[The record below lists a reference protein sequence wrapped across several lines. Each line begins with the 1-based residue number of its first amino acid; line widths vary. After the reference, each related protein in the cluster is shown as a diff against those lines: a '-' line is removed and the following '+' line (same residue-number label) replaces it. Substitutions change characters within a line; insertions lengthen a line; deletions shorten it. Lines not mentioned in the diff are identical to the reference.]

1 MGLLPGSF
9 PENTILSPGA
19 RLLLLR
25 NKLAYEARYG
35 SLNGIQWFEY
45 TGRLSNDG
53 ETLSIS
59 DANLEPILSFTFN
72 DQAPWPTS
80 PDGTGPSLVLVNPLE
95 GPDHGQAASWRAS
108 TTIGGSPGTIEA
120 EGTDYATWAARRNI
134 QGGAS
139 DDDDLDT
146 ISNFMEFL
154 YGSDPGSPNSAPEL
168 EISMENLEVDG
179 EIDDYLVIT
188 YQRNIEALGSLTVEL
203 SADLVTWSSD
213 PDLTELL
220 TQSENG
226 NGTAT
231 VTVRLKSPVN
241 SQGGP
246 FFARLRGE

>member
-1 MGLLPGSF
+1 
-9 PENTILSPGA
+9 
-19 RLLLLR
+19 
-25 NKLAYEARYG
+25 
-35 SLNGIQWFEY
+35 
-45 TGRLSNDG
+45 
-53 ETLSIS
+53 
-59 DANLEPILSFTFN
+59 
-72 DQAPWPTS
+72 
-80 PDGTGPSLVLVNPLE
+80 
-95 GPDHGQAASWRAS
+95 
-108 TTIGGSPGTIEA
+108 
-120 EGTDYATWAARRNI
+120 
-134 QGGAS
+134 
-139 DDDDLDT
+139 
-146 ISNFMEFL
+146 MEFL

-188 YQRNIEALGSLTVEL
+188 YQKNIEALGSLTVEL